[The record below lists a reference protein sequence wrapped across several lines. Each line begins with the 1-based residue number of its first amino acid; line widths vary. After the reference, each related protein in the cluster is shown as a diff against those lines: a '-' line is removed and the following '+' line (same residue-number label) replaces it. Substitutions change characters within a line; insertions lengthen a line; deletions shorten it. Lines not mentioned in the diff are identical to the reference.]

1 MPRCFALSPTA
12 EPPGTWGSLLVGCS
26 AGRTA
31 GSGLVGSAASSRLV
45 RRAAGGGLVSSTAGG
60 GLISSAT
67 GSGLISSAAGS
78 GFVGR
83 TASSGFVGRTA
94 SSGLVGGTAGR
105 GGSRFLLPA
114 KQFVETHDLF
124 LLKFDSEP
132 LFLAA
137 SIAWCFMWKQVRTF
151 LLGSYK
157 KVTACQSKTVTV
169 E

>member
-83 TASSGFVGRTA
+83 TASSG
-94 SSGLVGGTAGR
+94 LVGGTAGR